1 MKKDNNIYKYSTKY
15 TNKAKNISK
24 IRIFFLKCDL

>member
-15 TNKAKNISK
+15 MNKAKNISK
-24 IRIFFLKCDL
+24 IIIFFKKYDL